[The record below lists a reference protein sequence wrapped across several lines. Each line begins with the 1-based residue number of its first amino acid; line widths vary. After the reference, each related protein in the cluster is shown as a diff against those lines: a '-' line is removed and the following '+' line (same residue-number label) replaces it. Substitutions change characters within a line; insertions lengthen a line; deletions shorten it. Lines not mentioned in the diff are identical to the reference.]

1 MISFR
6 RLLLGL
12 PLLVACGP
20 TVDPAWL
27 VVEERI
33 IGLLATVDDAG
44 ERVTPRPGETLR
56 IQFLYGQPDGTPV
69 RPSWVF
75 AACEP
80 ATTSGFDFCADDPF
94 TFDAKA
100 DPDDPDRP
108 FVVTIP
114 EDYENRNVLFVG
126 AVCMNGSIDLTV
138 ASDFESGFDAARI
151 CQDGIGVP
159 QVFTFSHPV
168 AIDPSRE
175 NRTPRIASITLGGEE
190 WTTEPTT
197 TGPCVGQGYP
207 ELAYGSDPVEIVVRA
222 REDDLELHQR
232 LGMDGELETV
242 PEEIFVETLSPF
254 RSLQRR
260 FTFITVDD
268 PIADVEFEPID
279 EDISV
284 PEGGLLVPIFFVM
297 RDQRGGFDAANR
309 AVCVVR

>member
-1 MISFR
+1 MISLR

-126 AVCMNGSIDLTV
+126 AVCMSGAIDLTV
-138 ASDFESGFDAARI
+138 ASDLDAGFDAARI
-151 CQDGIGVP
+151 CQGGIGVP
-159 QVFTFSHPV
+159 QVFTFSHPI
-168 AIDPSRE
+168 ALDANRE
-175 NRTPRIASITLGGEE
+175 NRAPRIASITLGGEA

-222 REDDLELHQR
+222 REDDLETYQR

-279 EDISV
+279 EDIAV

-297 RDQRGGFDAANR
+297 RDQRGGFDAATR